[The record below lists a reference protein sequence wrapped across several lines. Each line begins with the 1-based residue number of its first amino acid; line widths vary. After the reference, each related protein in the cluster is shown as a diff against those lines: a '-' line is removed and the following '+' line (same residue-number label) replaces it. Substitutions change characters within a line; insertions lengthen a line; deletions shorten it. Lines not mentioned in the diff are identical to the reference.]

1 MKAKALPAMF
11 WGKVVN
17 TAVYILN
24 RSPTRSL
31 NGKTPYE
38 AWHGE
43 RSAVLNASLPLLG
56 ALLMCGTRSRTS
68 RSWRTGARR

>member
-11 WGKVVN
+11 WGEAVN

-24 RSPTRSL
+24 RLSTHSL
-31 NGKTPYE
+31 DGKTPYV

-43 RSAVLNASLPLLG
+43 RSAVLNASFALLV
-56 ALLMCGTRSRTS
+56 ALLMCGTRSHTS
-68 RSWRTGARR
+68 RSWRTGAR